1 MTPNSET
8 TLEMTEVVSEHQRIL
23 KLEHEDIPT
32 LKRDLAEVVET
43 VEKLRDTQVE
53 DDDTVV
59 TVPLDLFGGIGVI
72 AAASGIPL
80 IYTTAKTYGAGG
92 KQVAQHNFA
101 PAGDLKAKKVG
112 TCVEY
117 TAKPTKTVT
126 LTITHADG
134 TVQTH
139 PIVPPAPAPA
149 AGQTTKVTICFDPK
163 TGAPS
168 SIYIK

>member
-1 MTPNSET
+1 MTPNSEA
-8 TLEMTEVVSEHQRIL
+8 TLEITEDLSEHQRIL
-23 KLEHEDIPT
+23 KLECEEIPT

-43 VEKLRDTQVE
+43 VDELCDTRVV
-53 DDDTVV
+53 DDDSVV
-59 TVPLDLFGGIGVI
+59 TVPVGLFGGIGVI

-101 PAGDLKAKKVG
+101 PAADLKAKKVD

-117 TAKPTKTVT
+117 TAKAGKTVT

-134 TVQTH
+134 TTQTH
-139 PIVPPAPAPA
+139 PIVPPAPA